1 MAFFCGKTLK
11 KIGNVKKKYVGAL
24 TYLRMLTDLRQVLDV
39 TGSGA
44 KMAQMGGN
52 GVFFWNS
59 RKRHGNK
66 NRKNDNNIKMIITL
80 IMTIMI
86 IVIMIL
92 IIMMIMIMIIMIII
106 IIMIVKKSWWY

>member
-52 GVFFWNS
+52 GVFF
-59 RKRHGNK
+59 
-66 NRKNDNNIKMIITL
+66 
-80 IMTIMI
+80 
-86 IVIMIL
+86 
-92 IIMMIMIMIIMIII
+92 
-106 IIMIVKKSWWY
+106 

>member
-1 MAFFCGKTLK
+1 M
-11 KIGNVKKKYVGAL
+11 GAL

-66 NRKNDNNIKMIITL
+66 NRKNDNNIKMKITL
-80 IMTIMI
+80 KMTIMI

-92 IIMMIMIMIIMIII
+92 IIMMIMIIMIII
-106 IIMIVKKSWWY
+106 IIMIVKTSWWY

>member
-24 TYLRMLTDLRQVLDV
+24 TYLRMLTDLRQVVDV

-52 GVFFWNS
+52 GVFFETVE
-59 RKRHGNK
+59 KDMEIK
-66 NRKNDNNIKMIITL
+66 IEKMIITL
-80 IMTIMI
+80 
-86 IVIMIL
+86 
-92 IIMMIMIMIIMIII
+92 
-106 IIMIVKKSWWY
+106 K

>member
-11 KIGNVKKKYVGAL
+11 KKLEMQKKKYVGAL

-52 GVFFWNS
+52 GVFL
-59 RKRHGNK
+59 KQ
-66 NRKNDNNIKMIITL
+66 
-80 IMTIMI
+80 
-86 IVIMIL
+86 
-92 IIMMIMIMIIMIII
+92 
-106 IIMIVKKSWWY
+106 

>member
-24 TYLRMLTDLRQVLDV
+24 TYLRMLTDLRQVVDV

-52 GVFFWNS
+52 GVFFETVE
-59 RKRHGNK
+59 KDMEIK
-66 NRKNDNNIKMIITL
+66 IEKMIIRL
-80 IMTIMI
+80 
-86 IVIMIL
+86 
-92 IIMMIMIMIIMIII
+92 
-106 IIMIVKKSWWY
+106 K